1 MKKLKVF
8 KQVAEHLLNQNEPS
22 MDGDDCVYLNE
33 DCTLQ
38 CAVGCLI
45 STENYSMDL
54 ENCTIEVDT
63 VQDAVSKSI
72 GSPLNKEDIN
82 LLSKLQ
88 DIHDYKPV
96 EDWYKSLDTI
106 AEEWFDKP
114 LEEIIDDKIK

>member
-8 KQVAEHLLNQNEPS
+8 KQVVEHLLNQNEKAII
-22 MDGDDCVYLNE
+22 DNECVYLTE

-54 ENCTIEVDT
+54 EGCTIEVDT

-72 GSPLNKEDIN
+72 GSPINKEDIR

-88 DIHDYKPV
+88 DIHDYKPTS
-96 EDWYKSLDTI
+96 EWYKSFDTL

>member
-8 KQVAEHLLNQNEPS
+8 KQVAEHLLNQNE
-22 MDGDDCVYLNE
+22 MARQGNDCVYLTK
-33 DCTLQ
+33 DCKLQ

-45 STENYSMDL
+45 SKENYSLGL
-54 ENCTIEVDT
+54 EGSTISEDK

-82 LLSKLQ
+82 LLNELQ

-114 LEEIIDDKIK
+114 LEEIID